1 MDVVYYVY
9 FSLILTY
16 NKDSSFFHFCYA
28 DIFYS
33 ISESSAHYKI
43 FKKSY
48 LTV

>member
-16 NKDSSFFHFCYA
+16 NESSFFHFCYA